1 MSSQAESLRSQH
13 ILEKYGQL
21 LTLEEVAEVLRYS
34 SVDAVR
40 QASSRGTLPV
50 TLKRFPGRRAT
61 FVLAEDVIEC
71 LESMVSV

>member
-1 MSSQAESLRSQH
+1 MSRQAQH
-13 ILEKYGQL
+13 IREKYGHL

-50 TLKRFPGRRAT
+50 SLKRFPGRRAT
-61 FVLAEDVIEC
+61 FVFAEDVIEC
-71 LESMVSV
+71 LESMENARGVT